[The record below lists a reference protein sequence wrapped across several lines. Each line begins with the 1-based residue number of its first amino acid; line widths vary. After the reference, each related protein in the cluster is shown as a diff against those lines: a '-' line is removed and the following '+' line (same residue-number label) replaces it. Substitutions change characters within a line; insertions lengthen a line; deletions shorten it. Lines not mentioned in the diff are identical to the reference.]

1 MEHQVYNTSFLQ
13 QQQKQHDDH
22 ALHPINLQQILVRKK
37 TSPSHHVFAT
47 AAMRHLASVYLP
59 SWVVLANLPVQYL
72 SQVLSNFFALS
83 PPKEKIQ
90 PFCSP
95 LVVFLNNLLLV
106 KHIDRSTLRVHL
118 HELNRIQKLIST
130 EIEKPKKQPDGR
142 SGTDQL
148 LFSLEQLSRALK
160 ELFPEYDDN
169 VSTQKR
175 SSGNPKGD
183 PSSTDLSKELDSSS
197 RTVPSH
203 NDSPIP
209 ETDSSLI
216 QKPSKLQPS
225 RSPRVKKQRAI
236 ALNESNVDVDLPL
249 EKVNDADAQVDVDDD
264 DDTHV
269 DVKIQVNP
277 IEDEGFDLHQEHP
290 ISEFKKQF
298 RKPMLKNCH
307 FHICEGKYAGK
318 IGCLS
323 TFNGSNT
330 MFLVDGVLVYLT
342 NTTRVK
348 YSTPGESP
356 MTTH

>member
-37 TSPSHHVFAT
+37 TSPSHHVFVT
-47 AAMRHLASVYLP
+47 TAMRHLASVYLP
-59 SWVVLANLPVQYL
+59 SWLVVTNLPVQYL

-118 HELNRIQKLIST
+118 RELNRIQKLIST

-160 ELFPEYDDN
+160 DLFPEYDDN

-183 PSSTDLSKELDSSS
+183 PSSTDLSEELDSSS

-249 EKVNDADAQVDVDDD
+249 EKLNDADAQIDVDDD
-264 DDTHV
+264 DTHA
-269 DVKIQVNP
+269 DVKIQLNP
-277 IEDEGFDLHQEHP
+277 VEDKEFDLHQEHP
-290 ISEFKKQF
+290 IAEFKKQF
-298 RKPMLKNCH
+298 GRSMLRNCH
-307 FHICEGKYAGK
+307 FHICEGKHAGK
-318 IGCLS
+318 IGCPY

-330 MFLVDGVLVYLT
+330 IFLIDDTYIYIK
-342 NTTRVK
+342 NTIRIK
-348 YSTPGESP
+348 CSTPDKFLKI
-356 MTTH
+356 TH